1 MVFVES
7 QSQGVGFRQLPY
19 MTLQTD
25 TGVPAAGAAK

>member
-19 MTLQTD
+19 MTVQT
-25 TGVPAAGAAK
+25 AAGTQAPGAR